1 MAELERMPG
10 LVQLISVA
18 QLCPTLCDPMD
29 CSTPGLPVHYQL
41 LELPGEEAKLLRL
54 QKLDSG
60 GTENS
65 PSLPSPIP
73 PSASPPNTPSLCRIV
88 AVVES
93 FSRVRLCATAWTVD
107 RQAVRP
113 REFFPERECW
123 SGWPRP
129 WWVLRTVWC
138 ACLLLLWQWLLWIG
152 LSKSRTL
159 KIFFNSA
166 ISNQCEFTWNSVS
179 DVTPLALPAGDTRQC
194 PVK

>member
-73 PSASPPNTPSLCRIV
+73 PSASPPNTTSLCGIV

-93 FSRVRLCATAWTVD
+93 FSRV
-107 RQAVRP
+107 
-113 REFFPERECW
+113 
-123 SGWPRP
+123 
-129 WWVLRTVWC
+129 
-138 ACLLLLWQWLLWIG
+138 
-152 LSKSRTL
+152 
-159 KIFFNSA
+159 
-166 ISNQCEFTWNSVS
+166 
-179 DVTPLALPAGDTRQC
+179 
-194 PVK
+194 